1 MKIIGIS
8 GKKQSGKTTVTDFLE
23 LKLQCAGQIA
33 FADYLKEIVCVCF
46 GTVLNKVN
54 GSDEDKNEILS
65 CGKSIREVLQIIGTD
80 WFRSL
85 DTDCWVRA
93 YKEKVAYDDGEDE
106 ESDFLD
112 YVILT
117 PDVRFP
123 NEVKCIQDLGGHVIR
138 LLRNPHNDQH
148 ESETALDH
156 MEKQGN
162 ATRKEIIARKNPLYA
177 LVWDSDNGFDAII
190 DNREMTIAE
199 QNEAVWRL
207 INQKGWL

>member
-8 GKKQSGKTTVTDFLE
+8 GKKQSGKTTVVKYIGNKLCGHDEFSFAGFL
-23 LKLQCAGQIA
+23 KSI
-33 FADYLKEIVCVCF
+33 
-46 GTVLNKVN
+46 VLNLFCPIGWAHKDI
-54 GSDEDKNEILS
+54 DENKDFQLPTGRS
-65 CGKSIREVLQIIGTD
+65 VRQQLQWLGTD
-80 WFRSL
+80 VLRNEYA
-85 DTDCWVRA
+85 DCHINTFKAMYSRV
-93 YKEKVAYDDGEDE
+93 KN
-106 ESDFLD
+106 DFDSAEHLL
-112 YVILT
+112 VS
-117 PDVRFP
+117 DVRFP